1 MRLAGSALMVA
12 TVISLPSI
20 GHGASARQCGHP
32 LCLAGPQMQGLGG
45 LPHPHS
51 PHTEGGEAVLLRL
64 KGGAAKR
71 RSDECTLVAE
81 TIDRV
86 IESVRDERHGGD
98 GAWAETRPGQPR
110 SAFVY
115 PLLSGPSP
123 VRALDHA
130 LSSIE
135 EEELSSEF
143 NSRDYPLHTPSL
155 DVTGE
160 TQHLKGDDD
169 AEAPLCLCVS

>member
-20 GHGASARQCGHP
+20 GHGASTSAPQCGHP
-32 LCLAGPQMQGLGG
+32 LCLAGPQMRDLGG

-51 PHTEGGEAVLLRL
+51 PHLEGEAVLLRL

-86 IESVRDERHGGD
+86 IESVRDERHCGD
-98 GAWAETRPGQPR
+98 GAWAETRPGQSR

-160 TQHLKGDDD
+160 T
-169 AEAPLCLCVS
+169 CV